1 MYQYKLTEKE
11 NFLRMFEGEL
21 PEYLP
26 KYDYFGWSA
35 GLPRREKR
43 SADGYPVDEFGIE
56 YTTSSASL
64 GGLIPV
70 PGRVLLHDITKWRD
84 VVKTPDISDW
94 DWEKYIP
101 IGSKGYYVS
110 DADTRTFSL
119 MVGIGRGF

>member
-43 SADGYPVDEFGIE
+43 SADGYPVDEFGI
-56 YTTSSASL
+56 
-64 GGLIPV
+64 
-70 PGRVLLHDITKWRD
+70 
-84 VVKTPDISDW
+84 
-94 DWEKYIP
+94 
-101 IGSKGYYVS
+101 
-110 DADTRTFSL
+110 
-119 MVGIGRGF
+119 